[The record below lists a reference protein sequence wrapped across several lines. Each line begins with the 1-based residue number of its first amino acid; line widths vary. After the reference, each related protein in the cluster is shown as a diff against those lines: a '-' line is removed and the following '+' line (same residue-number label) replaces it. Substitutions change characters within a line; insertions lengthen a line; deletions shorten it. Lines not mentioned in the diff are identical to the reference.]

1 MKLIGFERDIRRA
14 PLGSLVRRIIHDELE
29 INRLEREYG
38 EKSGDMIRPYK
49 KSLKRLYKEVSDRE
63 KIYKK

>member
-1 MKLIGFERDIRRA
+1 MGFERDIRRA

-49 KSLKRLYKEVSDRE
+49 KSLKRLYKEIDVRE
-63 KIYKK
+63 ERYRR